1 MTLLELV
8 VGITIAG
15 VAMAAGYGALATI
28 LDHRERVD
36 TVSQASSVAASQ
48 RKLLK
53 EWLEGAH
60 LVVTGSGPAFQGLD
74 GVYQDEPDDQLT
86 LLTSGWPMPNAGE
99 VIVRLFVDR
108 DTATAEHGLV
118 AAIRP
123 VHGIETRIAEIEPRV
138 TGLDLM
144 YATRMLGRIEWLPSW
159 VSSTV
164 LPAGVELRVSSAR
177 TDTLH
182 PLLRLS
188 VSAVLGAGR

>member
-108 DTATAEHGLV
+108 VRPPRSMASWPRFGRFTVSRHGS
-118 AAIRP
+118 
-123 VHGIETRIAEIEPRV
+123 PR
-138 TGLDLM
+138 
-144 YATRMLGRIEWLPSW
+144 
-159 VSSTV
+159 SSRGSPGST
-164 LPAGVELRVSSAR
+164 
-177 TDTLH
+177 
-182 PLLRLS
+182 
-188 VSAVLGAGR
+188 